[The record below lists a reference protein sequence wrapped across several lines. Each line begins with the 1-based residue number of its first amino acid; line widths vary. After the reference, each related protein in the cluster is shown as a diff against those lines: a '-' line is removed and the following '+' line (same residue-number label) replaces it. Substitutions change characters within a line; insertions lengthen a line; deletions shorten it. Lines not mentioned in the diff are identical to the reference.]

1 MTSLHD
7 LDYIQTSC
15 IRPVWVRPVFFQQVH
30 KCKRMLTSSS
40 SNAWGSRTQ
49 SPIHIRSAK
58 STTTREHLSAQNSC
72 ASRNDWFLATNTLQ
86 RANIRSANRHIAK
99 PCAHPRA
106 ELSIHPSCSSVGKT
120 ASISSPFIRFRMVV
134 LPVLSRPSISVSP
147 SPDGFF

>member
-1 MTSLHD
+1 MIWITYKRVALDPFESGRSFFSKYTNANECSLLPQATPGARGRSRQSTSGLP
-7 LDYIQTSC
+7 S
-15 IRPVWVRPVFFQQVH
+15 RPPHESICPLKIVAPVG
-30 KCKRMLTSSS
+30 T
-40 SNAWGSRTQ
+40 
-49 SPIHIRSAK
+49 I
-58 STTTREHLSAQNSC
+58 
-72 ASRNDWFLATNTLQ
+72 DFLATNTLQ